1 MNCLSITRT
10 LALASLPNN
19 SPPPQPNRTPP
30 MRRISSTPTPP
41 RRTPIPQQQQQQKQP
56 SVVEI
61 ERAIGAGIFRDRN
74 PRESEVNKT
83 LFDVLLSSSIGKSE
97 GPVEKRLRETG
108 EWILDRSEGASR
120 SAGKQILMGMFLWI
134 IPLGISLLVASGF
147 IKLPFSTPFLDDLI
161 M

>member
-1 MNCLSITRT
+1 MLQTV
-10 LALASLPNN
+10 LASPLCLVILRSCFCNYVC
-19 SPPPQPNRTPP
+19 
-30 MRRISSTPTPP
+30 M
-41 RRTPIPQQQQQQKQP
+41 
-56 SVVEI
+56 VFL
-61 ERAIGAGIFRDRN
+61 IFDI
-74 PRESEVNKT
+74 RESEVNKT